1 VSRIGDPVP
10 NPANRSSQFTPS
22 GRRLPSAP
30 KRKTLEFNTFRFTY
44 DYVSNHLYVEELL
57 PEEEKSRAPRQ
68 IRFTREELT
77 ELGSALKSFGMELP
91 NPNEVTC
98 R

>member
-1 VSRIGDPVP
+1 MASYNRPGER
-10 NPANRSSQFTPS
+10 PA
-22 GRRLPSAP
+22 GAP
-30 KRKTLEFNTFRFTY
+30 KRKTLEFDTFRFTY

-57 PEEEKSRAPRQ
+57 PEDQRDKAPRQ
-68 IRFTREELT
+68 IRFTRAELA

-91 NPNEVTC
+91 DPSAVVC

>member
-1 VSRIGDPVP
+1 MP
-10 NPANRSSQFTPS
+10 NPASRHFTRP
-22 GRRLPSAP
+22 GDRPANAP

-57 PEEEKSRAPRQ
+57 PEEDKSKAPRQ
-68 IRFTREELT
+68 IRFTRDELT
-77 ELGSALKSFGMELP
+77 ELASALKSFGMELP

>member
-1 VSRIGDPVP
+1 MS
-10 NPANRSSQFTPS
+10 NPASHHFTIA
-22 GRRLPSAP
+22 GKRIAGAP

-57 PEEEKSRAPRQ
+57 PEDEKHKAAPRQ
-68 IRFTREELT
+68 IRFTRDELT
-77 ELGSALKSFGMELP
+77 ELAAALKSFGMELP
-91 NPNEVTC
+91 NPNEVNY